1 MMRDGTVY
9 RQLVHGQLAYCQST
23 AHAYHD
29 AEMELRCAR
38 ALIAFD
44 APLDMDIF
52 TDELIQ
58 HELSLPSN
66 STLDK

>member
-9 RQLVHGQLAYCQST
+9 RQLVHDQLAYCQST

-38 ALIAFD
+38 ALLAFD

-58 HELSLPSN
+58 NELSLPSN